1 MERTQDLGRAVSAL
15 RTVGGQANQEME
27 DRITVTAQEL
37 TRRVTGV
44 LEAEHRRLEEKV
56 SSLVHREQA
65 SEPKENSLDATLE
78 ELERLGKQL
87 AEWQRD
93 LLRP

>member
-1 MERTQDLGRAVSAL
+1 M
-15 RTVGGQANQEME
+15 
-27 DRITVTAQEL
+27 TAQEL

-56 SSLVHREQA
+56 GSLARQEPA
-65 SEPKENSLDATLE
+65 SRPDENNLDATLE